1 MISLQRRSRRN
12 CPDGVQPPWMADAG
26 ACIRAPNDYKIV
38 SYETNCKRHR
48 SMSEHRPLDLEH
60 FLPYRLSALSNTV
73 SQAIA
78 DMYERRFAL
87 SITQWRV
94 MAVLGRYDGLS
105 AREVAERTAMD
116 KVAVSRALARLIEAG
131 RVRRLVADHDK
142 RQSVLRL
149 SAKGWK
155 VYEQIAPLALEHERR
170 LLAHLDDDE
179 RAWLTRI
186 LDKLWRAELEELA
199 R

>member
-1 MISLQRRSRRN
+1 
-12 CPDGVQPPWMADAG
+12 
-26 ACIRAPNDYKIV
+26 
-38 SYETNCKRHR
+38 
-48 SMSEHRPLDLEH
+48 
-60 FLPYRLSALSNTV
+60 
-73 SQAIA
+73 
-78 DMYERRFAL
+78 
-87 SITQWRV
+87 

-105 AREVAERTAMD
+105 ARQVAERTAMD

-142 RQSVLRL
+142 RQSVLGL

-179 RAWLTRI
+179 RAWLSRI